1 MRKFALILAAAVA
14 LLSCSHPAPPAGRWE
29 GTYESA
35 DTMIAARL
43 EIGSDGQIR
52 VSAPNLQNIDAA
64 SNDDRVQMREKLA
77 SDLAA
82 GWDDVAAREMD
93 FDGSVFRKPQGIAP
107 QMIWKGKSRQM
118 WVVVYLGTRPGMH
131 IAMREVS
138 DFSDYPWRT

>member
-1 MRKFALILAAAVA
+1 MRKLVFVLATALV
-14 LLSCSHPAPPAGRWE
+14 LLSCSHPAPPVGRWE

-35 DTMIAARL
+35 DTMIATRL

-52 VSAPNLQNIDAA
+52 ASAPNLQNIDAA
-64 SNDDRVQMREKLA
+64 TEDDRVQMREKLA

-82 GWDDVAAREMD
+82 GWDDVASRPMD
-93 FDGSVFRKPQGIAP
+93 FDGSMFRKPGGIAP

-118 WVVVYLGTRPGMH
+118 WVVIYLGTRPGLR

-138 DFSDYPWRT
+138 DFSDNPWRS